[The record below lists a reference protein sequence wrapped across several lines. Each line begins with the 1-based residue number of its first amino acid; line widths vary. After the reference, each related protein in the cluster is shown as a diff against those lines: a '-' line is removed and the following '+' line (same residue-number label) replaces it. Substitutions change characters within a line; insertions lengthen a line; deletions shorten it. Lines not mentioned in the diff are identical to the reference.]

1 MEHLSQNARQCLE
14 LSNEDRI
21 NYIRKERWIGY
32 STAKAVVNQLEDL
45 LNYPKRSRMPNLLLI
60 GDTNNGKTTIAK
72 YFASKFPSFIEAPE
86 KSIVCP
92 VLYVQAPPVADE
104 ARFYSAIIQRYAA
117 PYRTSDRVEKKMNQ
131 ALTLMQ
137 KTQVKMLMIDEF
149 HHILAGNSN
158 KQRAMLNVIKYI
170 GNELMIPV
178 VGIGTKD
185 AFVAIQSDPQLSNRF
200 DHAYLPR
207 WRYDKEFASLIASLE
222 HILPLKNRSNLG
234 DEKKAQK
241 ILALTDGAFGEIYR
255 LLTELAVYGVTSG
268 EELISLDNLDKIN
281 WVPPYERA
289 KVGSFMS

>member
-1 MEHLSQNARQCLE
+1 MDHLSQNARQCLA

-32 STAKAVVNQLEDL
+32 STAKAIVNQLEDL

-92 VLYVQAPPVADE
+92 VLYVQVPPIADE
-104 ARFYSAIIQRYAA
+104 ARFYAAIIQRYAA

-158 KQRAMLNVIKYI
+158 KQRVMLNVIKYI

-200 DHAYLPR
+200 DHAYLGR
-207 WRYDKEFASLIASLE
+207 WLYDKEFIGLMASLE
-222 HILPLKNRSNLG
+222 YIIPLKNSSNLR
-234 DEKKAQK
+234 EENTAKK
-241 ILALTDGAFGEIYR
+241 ILALTGGAFGEIYR
-255 LLTELAVYGVTSG
+255 LLTELAVYGVVSG
-268 EELISLDNLDKIN
+268 YEVISLDNISKIN

-289 KVGSFMS
+289 KVGSLM